1 MSEEEKTVHTEGAEE
16 APEATESRAGMSE
29 EFRVQAQDLFQTI
42 NDIIREG
49 TAKRITVTRNNRTL
63 LDIPLVVG
71 VGAGALLAFYMPFIS
86 AIAAVGALFGGC
98 TVRIDRDEPGD

>member
-16 APEATESRAGMSE
+16 TPRAHAKASE
-29 EFRVQAQDLFQTI
+29 EFKVQAQDLFQTI

-49 TAKRITVTRNNRTL
+49 TAKRIIVRRNNRTL

-71 VGAGALLAFYMPFIS
+71 VAGGALLAFYMPLIS
-86 AIAAVGALFGGC
+86 AIAAVGALFGGF
-98 TVRIDRDEPGD
+98 TVRIERDEPAG